1 MSSRTYYTD
10 RAQNALFLLII
21 INLFVCVYRVHLSP
35 YLDLRRTYRIRDG
48 SFHSMLL
55 SIFYHMDSTHLFIN
69 MLSLHQNGTKVFVN
83 SSSKRWQS
91 MFVIIISYIV
101 CGIGAFIGL
110 DILSQYHNAR
120 YATKCTHWLCQ
131 SLNDALAHDVSS
143 YVTNIMNIRY
153 FDTKLGIAH
162 YQLLYRTG
170 SSGVVYGWMG
180 MRLISS
186 FLSPY
191 HSTMDGLDLFFIV
204 ATIGYD
210 LKESPLSLNN
220 LRVSVL
226 LDDSVDHATR
236 VSGFLCG
243 IVWAL
248 ILTSWIRLTSRGFG
262 IRWRW
267 WRGTGRRLGASWEDQ
282 QRLQQEREERR
293 QNSRLINIQQRGQQ
307 RGRVTRT
314 VI

>member
-1 MSSRTYYTD
+1 
-10 RAQNALFLLII
+10 
-21 INLFVCVYRVHLSP
+21 
-35 YLDLRRTYRIRDG
+35 
-48 SFHSMLL
+48 
-55 SIFYHMDSTHLFIN
+55 
-69 MLSLHQNGTKVFVN
+69 
-83 SSSKRWQS
+83 
-91 MFVIIISYIV
+91 
-101 CGIGAFIGL
+101 
-110 DILSQYHNAR
+110 
-120 YATKCTHWLCQ
+120 
-131 SLNDALAHDVSS
+131 
-143 YVTNIMNIRY
+143 
-153 FDTKLGIAH
+153 
-162 YQLLYRTG
+162 
-170 SSGVVYGWMG
+170 

-226 LDDSVDHATR
+226 LDDHATH

-248 ILTSWIRLTSRGFG
+248 ILTSWIRLTSPGFG

-267 WRGTGRRLGASWEDQ
+267 WKGTGRRLGASWEDQ

-293 QNSRLINIQQRGQQ
+293 QNSRLINIQNGASSANESCYYD
-307 RGRVTRT
+307 TART

>member
-248 ILTSWIRLTSRGFG
+248 ILTSWIRLT